1 MPNVQITSPSG
12 TAAGN
17 MELPADIFECQVN
30 VPLMHQVVTAQLAAA
45 RQGTQKTKSH
55 SDVSGGGKKP
65 YKQKGTGNARQGSI
79 RSPQWTGGGHVH
91 SISPRDYEQRTP
103 KKMKLAALRSA
114 LSDRA
119 RENQIHILSAIVEG
133 DKPSTKQG
141 VKAVRNVA
149 KGKKVLVIVSLNEL
163 VGWFSLR
170 NVKELH
176 VVSPGQL
183 NTYDVLNADD
193 VVFTKLALEEFLNGP
208 RTGKS
213 ACAVGRSTD
222 AEVGA

>member
-1 MPNVQITSPSG
+1 MATVQITSPSG
-12 TAAGN
+12 TSAGN
-17 MELPADIFECQVN
+17 VELPAEIFDCQVN

-45 RQGTQKTKSH
+45 RQGSQKTKSH
-55 SDVSGGGKKP
+55 SEVSGGGKKP

-79 RSPQWTGGGHVH
+79 RSPQWAGGGHVH
-91 SISPRDYEQRTP
+91 AIVPREYSERTP
-103 KKMKLAALRSA
+103 KKMKAAALRSA

-119 RENQIHILSAIVEG
+119 RENHVHVLSTIVEG

-141 VKAVRNVA
+141 VQAVSNIA
-149 KGKKVLVIVSLNEL
+149 TGKKVLIVVSISDL

-183 NTYDVLNADD
+183 NTYDVLNSDD
-193 VVFTKLALEEFLNGP
+193 VVFTKLALEEFLSGP

-213 ACAVGRSTD
+213 ASAVGRATD

>member
-1 MPNVQITSPSG
+1 
-12 TAAGN
+12 
-17 MELPADIFECQVN
+17 
-30 VPLMHQVVTAQLAAA
+30 
-45 RQGTQKTKSH
+45 
-55 SDVSGGGKKP
+55 
-65 YKQKGTGNARQGSI
+65 
-79 RSPQWTGGGHVH
+79 
-91 SISPRDYEQRTP
+91 
-103 KKMKLAALRSA
+103 MKLAALRSA

-141 VKAVRNVA
+141 VQAVRNVA

-213 ACAVGRSTD
+213 ASAVGRSTD

>member
-1 MPNVQITSPSG
+1 MANVQITSPKG
-12 TAAGN
+12 TSAGSFD
-17 MELPADIFECQVN
+17 LPAEIFDCQVN

-91 SISPRDYEQRTP
+91 SISPRDYAERTP
-103 KKMKLAALRSA
+103 KKMKTAALRSA

-119 RENQIHILSAIVEG
+119 RENHVHILSSIIEG

-141 VKAVRNVA
+141 VQAVRNVA
-149 KGKKVLVIVSLNEL
+149 KGKKVLIVVSLNEL

-183 NTYDVLNADD
+183 NTYDVINADY
-193 VVFTKLALEEFLNGP
+193 VVFTKLALDEFLSGP

-213 ACAVGRSTD
+213 ASAVGRASD